1 MFAWRPRSCR
11 VGHVTQ
17 VRPGPPP
24 SMPALS
30 PGDRLGR
37 GASPRRLQ
45 GAPATEEG
53 VKPGAA
59 GGPPGTSWLERSEVS
74 GEGGR
79 GGGGRAQTPGFEP
92 RVPQRPD
99 RTCFS
104 VTGINPFSFR
114 LRSSRL
120 GFLSFSSKQSRPQL
134 SVSPISKW
142 EGDRGSVRPPPLASP
157 DRHSHTD
164 RFISEKGLIP
174 GKSLGTLGMTGAGT
188 SEHRMWRAQPVANG

>member
-1 MFAWRPRSCR
+1 MTGENVGHPEGSNVRGGPSMGGGLAPPPGRLGRQVVFAWRPRSCR

-17 VRPGPPP
+17 VRLAHA
-24 SMPALS
+24 MPALS

-79 GGGGRAQTPGFEP
+79 GGQAVRRHQGLSPEFRSA
-92 RVPQRPD
+92 
-99 RTCFS
+99 RTA
-104 VTGINPFSFR
+104 
-114 LRSSRL
+114 
-120 GFLSFSSKQSRPQL
+120 
-134 SVSPISKW
+134 
-142 EGDRGSVRPPPLASP
+142 LASP
-157 DRHSHTD
+157 SQGSIHSPFGSDRL
-164 RFISEKGLIP
+164 GLGFCHFLQNNP
-174 GKSLGTLGMTGAGT
+174 D
-188 SEHRMWRAQPVANG
+188 HN

>member
-1 MFAWRPRSCR
+1 MTGEDDQGKRRPPGGFERPRRPFDGRGLAPPPARLGRQVVFAWHPRSCR

-17 VRPGPPP
+17 VRPAHPP

-79 GGGGRAQTPGFEP
+79 GGQAVRRRQGLSPEFRSA
-92 RVPQRPD
+92 
-99 RTCFS
+99 RTA
-104 VTGINPFSFR
+104 
-114 LRSSRL
+114 
-120 GFLSFSSKQSRPQL
+120 
-134 SVSPISKW
+134 
-142 EGDRGSVRPPPLASP
+142 LASP
-157 DRHSHTD
+157 SQGSIHSPFGSDRL
-164 RFISEKGLIP
+164 GLVSVVFFKTIP
-174 GKSLGTLGMTGAGT
+174 TTIK
-188 SEHRMWRAQPVANG
+188 R